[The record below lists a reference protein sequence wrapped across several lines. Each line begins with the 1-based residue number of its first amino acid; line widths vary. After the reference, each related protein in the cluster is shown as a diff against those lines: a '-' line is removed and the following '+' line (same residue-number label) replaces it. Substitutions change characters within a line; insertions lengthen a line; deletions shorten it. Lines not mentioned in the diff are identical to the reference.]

1 MRIIIRKVNNRIDN
15 EKCIFIRREVFIKE
29 QNIPESLELDD
40 NKIES
45 IKFLATY
52 NNESIGTARYR
63 ATSKGMKLERFAVIK
78 QYRGYGVGK
87 ALVLFILEELKME
100 ESIYLH
106 AQESVIKFY
115 TKLGF
120 KIVGDRFFEADIP
133 HIKLIKK

>member
-1 MRIIIRKVNNRIDN
+1 MRIIIRKVKNRIDN

-45 IKFLATY
+45 IKILATY

>member
-1 MRIIIRKVNNRIDN
+1 
-15 EKCIFIRREVFIKE
+15 
-29 QNIPESLELDD
+29 
-40 NKIES
+40 
-45 IKFLATY
+45 
-52 NNESIGTARYR
+52 
-63 ATSKGMKLERFAVIK
+63 MKLERFAVIK